1 MFLIQEAGMDL
12 KIKIDEAKFTAPDL
26 GEIAGV
32 DAGLVKAW
40 LRRGLI
46 KPTKVIKREVRN
58 QPLFSVIEIFKARL
72 LRALSD
78 SLDIP
83 PSFLADFI
91 ADEGWMWGIARLVD
105 RYGKPLPMM
114 MGVTKV
120 KGRLQYYTGS
130 IEEIVERFGDRQPY
144 LVIPAYQIFAAVY
157 SACVK
162 NYEEK
167 EKEARDA

>member
-1 MFLIQEAGMDL
+1 MNL
-12 KIKIDEAKFTAPDL
+12 KVKIDEAEFTAPEL

-46 KPTKVIKREVRN
+46 KPTKVIKRAVRN
-58 QPLFSVIEIFKARL
+58 QPLFSVIEIFKVRL
-72 LRALSD
+72 LRVLSED
-78 SLDIP
+78 LEMP

-91 ADEGWMWGIARLVD
+91 ADEGWMWGVARMVD
-105 RYGKPLPMM
+105 QYGEPLPWMT
-114 MGVTKV
+114 GVRKI
-120 KGRLQYYTGS
+120 KGCPQFYAGTL
-130 IEEIVERFGDRQPY
+130 EEIAKRFGDRHPY

-162 NYEEK
+162 NFEEK